1 MVATKAKIIRKGI
14 RNSQKL
20 ESKRNYN
27 KYELKTYRVPPG
39 P

>member
-1 MVATKAKIIRKGI
+1 MVATKAKRIRKGI
-14 RNSQKL
+14 RNSWKL

-27 KYELKTYRVPPG
+27 KYELKTCCVPTG